1 MEENL
6 TKLLL
11 LNDILINS
19 PVLYRNYRIKLTFD
33 VFIIERSEVVVM
45 FNVSLLAILSLL
57 DRYVSKILIEHLFC
71 CSCLEYNQ
79 RMKGLSLIRG
89 QLII

>member
-11 LNDILINS
+11 LNDILKNS
-19 PVLYRNYRIKLTFD
+19 PVLYLNYRIKLTFD

-45 FNVSLLAILSLL
+45 FNVSLLAIFFT
-57 DRYVSKILIEHLFC
+57 RQI
-71 CSCLEYNQ
+71 CL
-79 RMKGLSLIRG
+79 
-89 QLII
+89 

>member
-19 PVLYRNYRIKLTFD
+19 PVLYLNYRIKLTFD
-33 VFIIERSEVVVM
+33 VFIIERSEVVIFV
-45 FNVSLLAILSLL
+45 
-57 DRYVSKILIEHLFC
+57 
-71 CSCLEYNQ
+71 
-79 RMKGLSLIRG
+79 
-89 QLII
+89 

>member
-6 TKLLL
+6 TKLLF
-11 LNDILINS
+11 NDTIISS

-45 FNVSLLAILSLL
+45 FNVSLLAILF
-57 DRYVSKILIEHLFC
+57 Y
-71 CSCLEYNQ
+71 
-79 RMKGLSLIRG
+79 
-89 QLII
+89 

>member
-1 MEENL
+1 MELSTCYPCRQHYISYKRTGVEENL

-33 VFIIERSEVVVM
+33 VFIIERSEVVM
-45 FNVSLLAILSLL
+45 FNVSLLAIFLL
-57 DRYVSKILIEHLFC
+57 DRYVCKPL
-71 CSCLEYNQ
+71 YN
-79 RMKGLSLIRG
+79 IFFAVTV
-89 QLII
+89 

>member
-11 LNDILINS
+11 LFNDIFISS
-19 PVLYRNYRIKLTFD
+19 PVLYPNYRIKLTFD

-45 FNVSLLAILSLL
+45 FNVSLLAILFT
-57 DRYVSKILIEHLFC
+57 RQI
-71 CSCLEYNQ
+71 CL
-79 RMKGLSLIRG
+79 
-89 QLII
+89 

>member
-11 LNDILINS
+11 NDILKNS

-45 FNVSLLAILSLL
+45 FNVSLFAIF
-57 DRYVSKILIEHLFC
+57 Y
-71 CSCLEYNQ
+71 
-79 RMKGLSLIRG
+79 
-89 QLII
+89 

>member
-11 LNDILINS
+11 FNDTIISS
-19 PVLYRNYRIKLTFD
+19 PVLYLNYRIKLTFD

-45 FNVSLLAILSLL
+45 FNVSLLAILFT
-57 DRYVSKILIEHLFC
+57 RQICF
-71 CSCLEYNQ
+71 
-79 RMKGLSLIRG
+79 
-89 QLII
+89 

>member
-45 FNVSLLAILSLL
+45 FNVSLFAILFT
-57 DRYVSKILIEHLFC
+57 RQI
-71 CSCLEYNQ
+71 CL
-79 RMKGLSLIRG
+79 
-89 QLII
+89 

>member
-33 VFIIERSEVVVM
+33 VFIMERSEVVM
-45 FNVSLLAILSLL
+45 FNVSLFAILFT
-57 DRYVSKILIEHLFC
+57 RQI
-71 CSCLEYNQ
+71 CL
-79 RMKGLSLIRG
+79 
-89 QLII
+89 

>member
-11 LNDILINS
+11 LNDILIDS

-45 FNVSLLAILSLL
+45 FNVSLLAILFT
-57 DRYVSKILIEHLFC
+57 RQI
-71 CSCLEYNQ
+71 CL
-79 RMKGLSLIRG
+79 
-89 QLII
+89 

>member
-1 MEENL
+1 MKENL

-45 FNVSLLAILSLL
+45 FNVSLLAILFT
-57 DRYVSKILIEHLFC
+57 RQI
-71 CSCLEYNQ
+71 CL
-79 RMKGLSLIRG
+79 
-89 QLII
+89 

>member
-1 MEENL
+1 MKENL

-45 FNVSLLAILSLL
+45 FNVSLLAILF
-57 DRYVSKILIEHLFC
+57 Y
-71 CSCLEYNQ
+71 
-79 RMKGLSLIRG
+79 
-89 QLII
+89 

>member
-33 VFIIERSEVVVM
+33 VFIIERSEVVM
-45 FNVSLLAILSLL
+45 FNVSLLAILFT
-57 DRYVSKILIEHLFC
+57 RQI
-71 CSCLEYNQ
+71 CL
-79 RMKGLSLIRG
+79 
-89 QLII
+89 

>member
-45 FNVSLLAILSLL
+45 FNVSLLAILFT
-57 DRYVSKILIEHLFC
+57 RQI
-71 CSCLEYNQ
+71 CL
-79 RMKGLSLIRG
+79 
-89 QLII
+89 

>member
-6 TKLLL
+6 TKLLLL

-45 FNVSLLAILSLL
+45 FNVSLLAILFT
-57 DRYVSKILIEHLFC
+57 RQI
-71 CSCLEYNQ
+71 CL
-79 RMKGLSLIRG
+79 
-89 QLII
+89 

>member
-45 FNVSLLAILSLL
+45 FNVSLLAILFTRQIYL
-57 DRYVSKILIEHLFC
+57 
-71 CSCLEYNQ
+71 
-79 RMKGLSLIRG
+79 
-89 QLII
+89 

>member
-45 FNVSLLAILSLL
+45 FNVSLLAIFLL
-57 DRYVSKILIEHLFC
+57 DRYVCKPL
-71 CSCLEYNQ
+71 YN
-79 RMKGLSLIRG
+79 IFFAVTV
-89 QLII
+89 

>member
-11 LNDILINS
+11 FNDTIISS

-33 VFIIERSEVVVM
+33 VFIIERSEVVIFV
-45 FNVSLLAILSLL
+45 
-57 DRYVSKILIEHLFC
+57 
-71 CSCLEYNQ
+71 
-79 RMKGLSLIRG
+79 
-89 QLII
+89 

>member
-6 TKLLL
+6 TKLL

-33 VFIIERSEVVVM
+33 VFIIERSEVVM
-45 FNVSLLAILSLL
+45 FNVSLFAILFT
-57 DRYVSKILIEHLFC
+57 RQI
-71 CSCLEYNQ
+71 CL
-79 RMKGLSLIRG
+79 
-89 QLII
+89 